1 MIANGLDPSSF
12 KITKGRNRAYG
23 SYQGTGRYYDYD
35 VDTGED
41 SFVVSFATDAGFL
54 EYFLNACTES
64 DDSDDKA
71 GADVARPSTE
81 QKHSSLLARLAQWV
95 HPHR

>member
-54 EYFLNACTES
+54 EYFLNACTE
-64 DDSDDKA
+64 
-71 GADVARPSTE
+71 
-81 QKHSSLLARLAQWV
+81 
-95 HPHR
+95 